1 MSSKEK
7 KLNIIYLCTAEKGPS
22 GGAKNIYN
30 HSDKIN
36 KLKIKNLSSEVL
48 HIKKKRV
55 SKLNISIKKVLK
67 ISSDAYTGWQF
78 NDIKAINN
86 FKSKW
91 LNTNIRL
98 KNNFVFDKNKDFII
112 FPEIFAHFAKELCLN
127 ENIQY
132 GIFVQNGYSL
142 NSTSNEKVLKEVYD
156 NAKFILSYSKN
167 INDCIELA
175 FPKCCNK
182 IIKTNISINVDKF
195 NFNVKKKN
203 IISYMPRKLP
213 VHSNN
218 LIFFLK
224 KHLPKTWKLK
234 SLHNLKETD
243 VYKNLVL
250 SKIFLSF
257 SDLEGLGMPP
267 IEAALAK
274 NIVIG
279 YPGEGGKEYW
289 KKPIFKEIPQGNIIK
304 FFSEIMISIKKNKFN
319 KFEKYRKKL
328 AKKYSIENEKKYLL
342 HMVKKIKSTLL
353 T

>member
-1 MSSKEK
+1 MDFKEK
-7 KLNIIYLCTAEKGPS
+7 KLNIVYLCTAEKGPS

-30 HSDKIN
+30 HSEKIN
-36 KLKIKNLSSEVL
+36 KLKIKNISSEIL

-55 SKLNISIKKVLK
+55 SKLNTSIKKVFK
-67 ISSDAYTGWQF
+67 ISKDNYSGWRF
-78 NDIKAINN
+78 DDIKPIDD

-91 LNTNIRL
+91 IVNNIKL
-98 KNNFVFDKNKDFII
+98 KKNFTFDKNKDFII
-112 FPEIFAHFAKELCLN
+112 FPEIFAHFAKELCIN
-127 ENIQY
+127 KNIQY

-142 NSTSNEKVLKEVYD
+142 NSTDNEKVLTEVYHK
-156 NAKFILSYSKN
+156 AKFILSYSKN
-167 INDCIELA
+167 INDCIKVA
-175 FPKCCNK
+175 FPKCSKK
-182 IIKTNISINVDKF
+182 IIKTNISIDVTKF
-195 NFNVKKKN
+195 NFKVKKKN

-218 LIFFLK
+218 LVFFLK
-224 KHLPKTWKLK
+224 NHLPKSWKLK
-234 SLHNLKETD
+234 SLHNLKEID
-243 VYKNLVL
+243 VYKNLII

-304 FFSEIMISIKKNKFN
+304 FFHEIMINIKKNKFN
-319 KFEKYRKKL
+319 RFEKYRKIL
-328 AKKYSIENEKKYLL
+328 AKKYSNENEKKYL
-342 HMVKKIKSTLL
+342 MQMINKIKS
-353 T
+353 